1 MHDVRPRLAETPFPA
16 LKRRRPDTLQVN
28 LGYLCNLACLHCH
41 VAASPHRKEQMDRE
55 TAETVL
61 EFLRRPEIETLDLT
75 GGAPEMNAN
84 FRWLVREARALGK
97 RVMDR
102 CNLTI
107 LEEPGYE
114 DLGEFLAREKV
125 EIVAS
130 LPCYLEH
137 NVDRQRGKG
146 VYGGSIRVLQKLNEI
161 GYGIEGSGLVLD
173 LVYNPQD
180 PVLPPAQ
187 GPLEEDYRR
196 YLGAHFGISFNQLFV
211 LANLPIGRFGS
222 WLVSK
227 GRFEEYMG
235 TLRGAHRAENTER
248 VMCRDLISV
257 DWRGY
262 VYDCDFNQMLDMPL
276 GGRPTHLS
284 ELLDAD
290 LAGRPIAVSGHCYG
304 CTAGQGSSCGGA
316 LN

>member
-16 LKRRRPDTLQVN
+16 LSRARPDTLQVN

-55 TAETVL
+55 TAATVL
-61 EFLRRPEIETLDLT
+61 AFLARPEIETLDLT

-84 FRWLVREARALGK
+84 FRWLVQEARAMGK

-114 DLGEFLAREKV
+114 DLGEFLAHERV

-146 VYGGSIRVLQKLNEI
+146 VYEGSIRVLQKLNAL
-161 GYGIEGSGLVLD
+161 GYGVEGSDLVLD

-187 GPLEEDYRR
+187 GPLEADYRR
-196 YLGAHFGISFNQLFV
+196 YLNEHFGVSFNQLFV

-227 GRFEEYMG
+227 GRFAEYMA
-235 TLRGAHRAENTER
+235 TLRDAHRNENMER
-248 VMCRDLISV
+248 VMCRSLISV

-276 GGRPTHLS
+276 GGRRTHLS

-316 LN
+316 LM

>member
-1 MHDVRPRLAETPFPA
+1 MHDVRLRLAETPFPA
-16 LKRRRPDTLQVN
+16 LLRARSDTLQVN

-61 EFLRRPEIETLDLT
+61 EFLKRPEIETLDLT
-75 GGAPEMNAN
+75 GGAPEMNTN
-84 FRWLVREARALGK
+84 FRWLVHEARAMGK

-107 LEEPGYE
+107 LEEPGYG
-114 DLGEFLAREKV
+114 DLGEFLARERV

-146 VYGGSIRVLQKLNEI
+146 VYGGSIRMLQKLNAI
-161 GYGIEGSGLVLD
+161 GYGVQGSGLVLD

-187 GPLEEDYRR
+187 GPLEADYRR
-196 YLGAHFGISFNQLFV
+196 YLDEHFGVSFNQLFV

-227 GRFEEYMG
+227 GRFAEYMT
-235 TLRGAHRAENTER
+235 TLRGAHRNENMER
-248 VMCRDLISV
+248 VMCRSLISV

-276 GGRPTHLS
+276 GGRRTHLS

-316 LN
+316 LM

>member
-1 MHDVRPRLAETPFPA
+1 MHDLRPRLSRTPFPA
-16 LKRRRPDTLQVN
+16 LHRDRLTTLQVN
-28 LGYLCNLACLHCH
+28 LGYKCNLACLHCH
-41 VAASPHRKEQMDRE
+41 VAASPYRKEVMDRE
-55 TAETVL
+55 TCETVL

-75 GGAPEMNAN
+75 GGAPEMNPH
-84 FRWLVREARALGK
+84 FRWLVHEARAMGK
-97 RVMDR
+97 RVLDR

-107 LEEPGYE
+107 IEEPGYE
-114 DLGEFLAREKV
+114 DLGEFLARERV

-130 LPCYLEH
+130 LPCYLED

-146 VYGGSIRVLQKLNEI
+146 VYQGSIRVLQRLNAL
-161 GYGIEGSGLVLD
+161 GYGIEGSGLELD
-173 LVYNPQD
+173 LVFNPQG
-180 PVLPPAQ
+180 PELPPPQ
-187 GPLEEDYRR
+187 GPLTEEYRT
-196 YLGAHFGISFNQLFV
+196 YLSEHFDVQFNNLFV

-222 WLVSK
+222 VLVSK
-227 GRFEEYMG
+227 GRFDDYMT
-235 TLRGAHRAENTER
+235 TLRGAHRNENMEQ
-248 VMCRDLISV
+248 VMCRSLISV
-257 DWRGY
+257 DWQGF

-276 GGRPTHLS
+276 GGKRTHLS